1 MHKTHKNRIL
11 ILDFGSQYTQL
22 IARRIREIGVYCEL
36 FSYDVSPYFIEN
48 FNPSG
53 IILSGGPD
61 TVINDGSARAP
72 NIIFELD
79 IPILGIC
86 YGMQTMAIQL
96 GGEAKSAAK
105 AEFGFA
111 QIRARNH
118 SKLLSEI
125 TDLTNKEGHDFL
137 DVWMSHGIEVTKLP
151 QNFELIASTNNCPIA
166 GFANNDKNY
175 FGLQFHP
182 EVTHTKQGIKILER
196 FVIDICGCQKDWT
209 TDNIIEDLLLN
220 IKNQVGDKKV
230 LLGLSGGVDSS
241 VVAILLQQAI
251 GNQLTCVFVDNGL
264 LRLDEGNEVMN
275 TFSENMGVKVIRANA
290 EQYFYDQLSNESD
303 PELKRKIIGKAFIE
317 IFNQEAKKIKNIK
330 FLAQGT
336 IYPDVIESAGA
347 ASGKAKVIKSHHNVG
362 GLPDDM
368 EFELVEPLK
377 ELFKDEVR
385 TIGVKLGLP
394 KKMLYR
400 HPFPGPGLGVRIL
413 GQIKKE
419 YADILRKADNI
430 FMEELNNYGLY
441 DKVDQAFAVFLPVKS
456 VGVTGDVRRYD
467 YVIALRAVETIDF
480 MTARWAR
487 LPYDF
492 LDHVSNR
499 IMNEISRVSRVV
511 YDISGKPPAT
521 IEWE

>member
-1 MHKTHKNRIL
+1 MPNMHNDKIL

-36 FSYDVSPYFIEN
+36 FPYDVSSHFIEKFKPN
-48 FNPSG
+48 G

-61 TVINDGSARAP
+61 TVSQTDSARAP
-72 NIIFELD
+72 DIIFELNV
-79 IPILGIC
+79 PLLGIC
-86 YGMQTMAIQL
+86 YGMQTMAVQL
-96 GGEAKSAAK
+96 GGDARSAEK
-105 AEFGFA
+105 AEYGFA

-118 SKLLSEI
+118 SSLLNNISDE
-125 TDLTNKEGHDFL
+125 TNSDGHALL

-151 QNFELIASTNNCPIA
+151 PEFKLIASTNNCEIA
-166 GFANNDKNY
+166 GFANPKKHY
-175 FGLQFHP
+175 YGLQFHP
-182 EVTHTKQGIKILER
+182 EVTHTKQGIQILEK
-196 FVIDICGCQKDWT
+196 FVTGICQCEKNWT
-209 TDNIIEDLLLN
+209 TENIIEDLTKE
-220 IKNQVGDKKV
+220 IINQVGDKKV

-264 LRLDEGNEVMN
+264 LRLNEGDEVME
-275 TFSENMGVKVIRANA
+275 TFSENMGVKVIRANV
-290 EQYFYDQLSNESD
+290 QKYFYEELSNESD
-303 PELKRKIIGKAFIE
+303 PETKRKIIGRAFIE
-317 IFNQEAKKIKNIK
+317 IFDQEAQKLKDIK

-362 GLPDDM
+362 GLPEDM
-368 EFELVEPLK
+368 QFELVEPLK

-385 TIGVKLGLP
+385 AIGVKLGIP
-394 KKMLYR
+394 EKMLFR

-413 GQIKKE
+413 GQVKEE
-419 YADILRKADNI
+419 YADILRQADYI
-430 FMEELNNYGLY
+430 FMDELKKHNLY
-441 DKVDQAFAVFLPVKS
+441 DRVNQAFAVFLPIKS
-456 VGVTGDVRRYD
+456 VGVTGDERRYD

-492 LDHVSNR
+492 LDYVSNR
-499 IMNEISRVSRVV
+499 IMNEIPRVSRVV